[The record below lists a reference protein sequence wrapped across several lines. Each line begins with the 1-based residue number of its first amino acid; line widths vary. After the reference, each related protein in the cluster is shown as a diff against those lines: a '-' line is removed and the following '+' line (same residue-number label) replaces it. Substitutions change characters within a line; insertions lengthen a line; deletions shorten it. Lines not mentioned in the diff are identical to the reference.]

1 MRSSTGTT
9 TTARSAATGRVAAT
23 SRIIALALACMTAFA
38 LCRCAGVHT
47 EEDPATDTTTGT
59 PEVTTTT
66 TTTTTTPDPTPGTVT
81 PAPTD
86 DGASGTD
93 TAEEVAG
100 KAAETGSVR
109 EESEAAASRARIN
122 RATIGDVTA
131 GLMEALG
138 GTGGVVMED
147 EAPRFAAGAAPAEA
161 VRRWDMTAAANVNAA
176 SHDDNEEYLSW
187 LDFVKARQ
195 RMSGVLHADYTN
207 RTILRVTDA
216 DGRPLMNRRYVLKDA
231 DGQMVWTGVT
241 YANGESVIYPGA
253 LYDGT
258 ATTVS
263 VDGQASAD
271 WQASL
276 DGILNV
282 ALDESRESIDRVP
295 VDIAFVLDAT
305 GSMGDEIQRLRDVLF
320 SIHSRLQRASDN
332 ADLRFGLV
340 TYRDR
345 GDSENLR
352 VVPFTGSVDEYS
364 QTLETVRAGGGG
376 DYPEDMH
383 SALEAALEQLQ
394 WRNEGI
400 RVVFVIADAPPHTDY
415 GQQNDYLW
423 AARTANKRG
432 IRINMIGASGL
443 TENAECMFRQVAATT
458 YGQFIFLTYGES
470 GESSGAGTTEDPGRV
485 SHHTGGNWS
494 SRRLDDIV
502 VDLVRRDLAYQT
514 DVAPLASDSPAPD
527 SQQEMLRLR
536 LENLWGQVARQVAD
550 VSEDSLTVALLPF
563 ENALGDSS
571 VATYLHDLSL
581 ECLLHEGK
589 FTLVE
594 RDRIAAILAEH
605 AMSASGVTGAD
616 QAVELG
622 NLLNTRLVLM
632 GRVYRLGTDRV
643 VQVRAVDAET
653 ARIIAAARV
662 RV

>member
-1 MRSSTGTT
+1 MRSSNGTT
-9 TTARSAATGRVAAT
+9 IGARGAATVRVA
-23 SRIIALALACMTAFA
+23 ALALACMTAFA

-47 EEDPATDTTTGT
+47 EDDPATGTTTGT

-66 TTTTTTPDPTPGTVT
+66 TTTTTTDPTPGPT
-81 PAPTD
+81 ASTD
-86 DGASGTD
+86 DGATGTD
-93 TAEEVAG
+93 RTEETTG
-100 KAAETGSVR
+100 KAAATGSAS
-109 EESEAAASRARIN
+109 EEREAAASRARID
-122 RATIGDVTA
+122 RATAGGVAA
-131 GLMEALG
+131 GLMEVLG
-138 GTGGVVMED
+138 GSSGVSED
-147 EAPRFAAGAAPAEA
+147 EFVPLFSMRSAPADATRRREA
-161 VRRWDMTAAANVNAA
+161 RGARPVVVNAA

-187 LDFVKARQ
+187 LDFVKTRQ
-195 RMSGVLHADYTN
+195 GSPSVLSADYTN
-207 RTILRVTDA
+207 RIVLRVTDA
-216 DGRPLMNRRYVLKDA
+216 DGRPVMNRRYVLRDS
-231 DGQMVWTGVT
+231 DGETIWTGVT
-241 YANGESVIYPGA
+241 YASGESVVYPGA
-253 LYDGT
+253 LFDGT

-263 VDGQASAD
+263 VGGQTSTD

-276 DGILNV
+276 EGMVNV
-282 ALDESRESIDRVP
+282 ALDESRESTDRVP

-320 SIHSRLQRASDN
+320 SIHSRLQRASDS

-345 GDSENLR
+345 GDGDKLH
-352 VVPFTGSVDEYS
+352 VVPFTGDVDEYS
-364 QTLETVRAGGGG
+364 QALAAVHAYGGG

-383 SALEAALEQLQ
+383 SGLEAALGQLQ
-394 WRNEGI
+394 WRTEGI
-400 RVVFVIADAPPHTDY
+400 RAVFVIADAPPHTDY

-443 TENAECMFRQVAATT
+443 NEAAECMFRQIAGDDLRPVHLPDLRRVGRKAPA
-458 YGQFIFLTYGES
+458 
-470 GESSGAGTTEDPGRV
+470 AGTAEDPGRV

-514 DVAPLASDSPAPD
+514 DVAPLASDSPTPD
-527 SQQEMLRLR
+527 SQQEMLRTR

-550 VSEDSLTVALLPF
+550 VSADSLKVALLPF

-581 ECLLHEGK
+581 ECLLTEGK

-594 RDRIAAILAEH
+594 RDRIAAILSEH

-653 ARIIAAARV
+653 ARIVAAARV